1 MQPFLKNW
9 FSVQVNR
16 YPLLGKLRFDHR
28 EMEFSCLEIRPTT
41 AENNPDMRLLTR
53 QTFRFSLDV
62 LDRARRMS
70 ITRMSVTR
78 KSISRMSITT
88 MSVTRMSIT
97 TMSITTMSITTMSIS
112 LWPGPRR
119 DLQIQQ
125 LAALCNNYRL
135 AYILCRGGG
144 GALSAMRWHGVY

>member
-1 MQPFLKNW
+1 MK
-9 FSVQVNR
+9 
-16 YPLLGKLRFDHR
+16 
-28 EMEFSCLEIRPTT
+28 IRPTT

-88 MSVTRMSIT
+88 MSIT

-112 LWPGPRR
+112 FWPGPRR

-144 GALSAMRWHGVY
+144 GGTVSHAMARRILSVCKQNSALTPFRSLSTMIRRVAASASQAHKSL